1 MSDPVKEWQKVS
13 KQVEKIGTHVRSH
26 FGDIGANAAAD
37 RVALEK
43 ALRGILSAV
52 EEAFGAAG
60 EVVQDR
66 RLRQDLDKL
75 VTAVQRALQATI
87 ENVGGQARA
96 RIAAPVRTARGVAA
110 VKHTPARRSVAPK
123 AAAAPEAATPKAA
136 ARKTAPRQAATSK
149 AVVRK
154 RAVRP

>member
-60 EVVQDR
+60 EVVQDH
-66 RLRQDLDKL
+66 RLRQDLDRL

-96 RIAAPVRTARGVAA
+96 RITAPVRTARGVAA
-110 VKHTPARRSVAPK
+110 VKHTPARRAVAPK
-123 AAAAPEAATPKAA
+123 AAAPEAAAPKAA

>member
-13 KQVEKIGTHVRSH
+13 KQVEKIGTDVRSH

-66 RLRQDLDKL
+66 RLRQDLDRL

-96 RIAAPVRTARGVAA
+96 RITAPVRKARGVAA

-123 AAAAPEAATPKAA
+123 AAAPEAATPKAA
-136 ARKTAPRQAATSK
+136 ARKSAPRQAATSK

>member
-96 RIAAPVRTARGVAA
+96 RITAPVRTARGVAA
-110 VKHTPARRSVAPK
+110 VKHTPARRAVAPK
-123 AAAAPEAATPKAA
+123 AAAPEAAAPKAA